1 MMTPAYKFPI
11 GIQNFRDIRRN
22 GYIYVDKT
30 GYIRRLVDTG
40 KYYFLSRPRRFG
52 KSLLM
57 STIEAYFKGCK
68 ELFEGL
74 EIASYEKEWKEYPV
88 FHLDL
93 SGENYNDI
101 PTLTKVLNYFLSE
114 IEKNYGLSEDGH
126 TVALRFKNAIKG
138 VYDKTG
144 RQVVILVDEYD
155 TPLTQT
161 LTSPE
166 LQEEFRNILKG
177 FYGVMKSMDGYIKLA
192 MLTGVTRFSKVS
204 IFSDLNNLRDISFL
218 PEYNAIC
225 GVAESE
231 IVRYFTPAISSFADK
246 RNIPVSAMAEELR
259 RNYDGYRFAD
269 PAECEG
275 IYNPFSLLNALASES
290 IGDYW
295 FETGTPTFLVRLLQ
309 EKNYPLDRLNK
320 AEASQDE
327 LKGLDLAM
335 AGIIPLMY
343 QSGYLTIRDFDRQFG
358 LYALGFPNKEV
369 ERGFLNFLFPY
380 YTSIHNGNGT
390 FAIREFTRDIS
401 QGNVDSFMHRLQSLF
416 ADFPYDQIRDTELH
430 FHNVLYLVFTLMGY
444 YTRTEYRSS
453 HGRADLIVKTDS
465 RIFIFEFKL
474 DKSPREAIEQIDRM
488 GYALPFSSEG
498 KEIIK
503 IGVNFSSTLRNI
515 DSWIVEKDD

>member
-1 MMTPAYKFPI
+1 MTPAYKFPI

-30 GYIRRLVDTG
+30 GYIRKLVDTG

-57 STIEAYFKGCK
+57 STIEAYFKGYK
-68 ELFEGL
+68 ALFEGL
-74 EIASYEKEWKEYPV
+74 EIASYEKDWKEYPV

-114 IEKNYGLSEDGH
+114 IEKSYGLPSEDH
-126 TVALRFKNAIKG
+126 TVALRLKNAIKG

-144 RQVVILVDEYD
+144 QQVVILVDEYD

-161 LTSPE
+161 LTAPA

-177 FYGVMKSMDGYIKLA
+177 FYGVMKSMDGYIKMA

-218 PEYNAIC
+218 PEYNSIC
-225 GVAESE
+225 GVGESE
-231 IVRYFTPAISSFADK
+231 ISRYFTLAIESFANK
-246 RNIPVSAMAEELR
+246 KNLPLSAIADELR
-259 RNYDGYRFAD
+259 LNYDGYRFAD

-290 IGDYW
+290 FGDYW

-309 EKNYPLDRLNK
+309 EKNYPLDRLNN

-335 AGIIPLMY
+335 GGIIPLMY

-358 LYALGFPNKEV
+358 LYRLGFPNKEV

-380 YTSIHNGNGT
+380 YTSIHNGNSS
-390 FAIREFTRDIS
+390 FAIREFTRDINH
-401 QGNVDSFMHRLQSLF
+401 GNVDSFMHRLQSLF

-430 FHNVLYLVFTLMGY
+430 YHNVLYLVFSLMGY

-453 HGRADLIVKTDS
+453 RGRADLIVMTEYS
-465 RIFIFEFKL
+465 IFIFEFKL
-474 DKSPREAIEQIDRM
+474 DKSAREALEQINSMD
-488 GYALPFSSEG
+488 YALPFATDG
-498 KEIIK
+498 KEIFK
-503 IGVNFSSTLRNI
+503 IGVNFSSALRNI
-515 DSWIVEKDD
+515 DSWIVDKED